1 MTKPKD
7 ITQRLRESREQKGD
21 QAKQMQEQLTI
32 IDAVIDEYD
41 ELILKMDGKIPP
53 LIKPINVDIKAVE
66 TAYRSRVSHG
76 CRSDLVWEKQVNDW
90 QDNNGTNF
98 ETWKVVKDPAQR
110 VTIGYYGG
118 KYWRYPKN
126 IEYGSNVIADITSAS
141 VGIMSVTSG
150 GECPMAIFDTRGP
163 QFTGFNTDG
172 EPSGYKAVIKVGD
185 YITDALENPYV
196 YTTGNLPTV
205 VGLGTT
211 SWPGMRY
218 ALSGFCTSSDNKI
231 YGDKNVGIFTHA
243 SIGDFVYDT
252 DTTGF
257 TTFSTGGVLPN
268 GARITGFGTA
278 VGIKTVVDSNGI
290 TTGVSVTYDFMT
302 LNKTVTASIA
312 ATTGYTFNVGIVSTY
327 TALFLSTSTSV
338 GAAFSSFL
346 VVRGPDNE
354 DLEFDATKNP
364 IDPVEI
370 GMLDEQKVGRGHK
383 LELINNKDPDIVA
396 QWHEVQQDPEP
407 GVGASY
413 AEYWVGALSWPIYT
427 RNTGG
432 GGSGTEVYCAEGTQ
446 ISYASTAGSIGYKT
460 VPPAGSVPGDCGDY
474 DQAIVDAESQ
484 MNSRIASDIPK
495 VQHYIAGAA
504 ALREIRNDDETQ
516 AWSMLQGIGYINED
530 RKNLK
535 LRADQLDDFD
545 WAGVGVDNT

>member
-1 MTKPKD
+1 MTKPRD
-7 ITQRLRESREQKGD
+7 ITKRLRESREQKKD
-21 QAKQMQEQLTI
+21 QVDQMQEQLTI

-53 LIKPINVDIKAVE
+53 LIKPINVDITNIE
-66 TAYRSRVSHG
+66 IAYKNRISHG
-76 CRSDLVWEKQVNDW
+76 CRSDLAWRQNSVWD
-90 QDNNGTNF
+90 DDDGGTYQSW
-98 ETWKVVKDPAQR
+98 TVVKDPSTR

-126 IEYGSNVIADITSAS
+126 MEYGSNVVTDITSAS

-150 GECPMAIFDTRGP
+150 GVAPMAIFDTRGA

-172 EPSGYKAVIKVGD
+172 QPSGYNAVIKVGD
-185 YITDALENPYV
+185 YVTDALENPSI
-196 YTTGNLPTV
+196 YTTGDLPTV

-243 SIGDFVYDT
+243 NIGDFVYDT
-252 DTTGF
+252 DTTGI
-257 TTFSTGGVLPN
+257 TSFSTGGVLPN

-278 VGIKTVVDSNGI
+278 VGIKTVVSAGGTSI
-290 TTGVSVTYDFMT
+290 GVPVVYDYMT

-327 TALFLSTSTSV
+327 NALFLSTTTSI
-338 GAAFSSFL
+338 GAALSSFL
-346 VVRGPDNE
+346 VVRGPDNS
-354 DLEFDATKNP
+354 DLVFDSTKNP

-370 GMLDEQKVGRGHK
+370 GMLDEYKVGRGHK

-407 GVGASY
+407 LVGAGF
-413 AEYWVGALSWPIYT
+413 AEYWVGDLNWPIFDDD
-427 RNTGG
+427 
-432 GGSGTEVYCAEGTQ
+432 GSESYVYEGQT
-446 ISYASTAGSIGYKT
+446 ISFASTSGNIGYKN
-460 VPPAGSVPGDCGDY
+460 VPPSGSIPGDCGDF
-474 DQAIVDAESQ
+474 DQAILDAETQLST
-484 MNSRIASDIPK
+484 RLATDLPK
-495 VQHYIAGAA
+495 IRHYINGASS
-504 ALREIRNDDETQ
+504 LREIRNDDETQ

-535 LRADQLDDFD
+535 IRADQIDDFD
-545 WAGVGVDNT
+545 WKGVGVDND

>member
-1 MTKPKD
+1 MTKPRD
-7 ITQRLRESREQKGD
+7 ITKRLRESREQKKD
-21 QAKQMQEQLTI
+21 QVDQMQEQLTI
-32 IDAVIDEYD
+32 IDAVVDEYD

-53 LIKPINVDIKAVE
+53 LIKPINVDITNIE
-66 TAYRSRVSHG
+66 IAYKNRISHG
-76 CRSDLVWEKQVNDW
+76 CRSDLTW
-90 QDNNGTNF
+90 QQNSLWDDDDGSSYQSWT
-98 ETWKVVKDPAQR
+98 VVKDPSTR

-126 IEYGSNVIADITSAS
+126 MEYGSNVVTDITSAS
-141 VGIMSVTSG
+141 VGILSVTSG

-172 EPSGYKAVIKVGD
+172 QPSGYNAVIKVGD
-185 YITDALENPYV
+185 YVTDALENPSI

-243 SIGDFVYDT
+243 NIGDFVYDT
-252 DTTGF
+252 DTTGI
-257 TTFSTGGVLPN
+257 TSFSTGGVLPN

-278 VGIKTVVDSNGI
+278 VGIKTVVSAGGTSI
-290 TTGVSVTYDFMT
+290 GVPVVYDYMT

-327 TALFLSTSTSV
+327 NALFLSTTTSI
-338 GAAFSSFL
+338 GAALSSFL
-346 VVRGPDNE
+346 VVRGPDNS
-354 DLEFDATKNP
+354 DLVFDSTKNP

-370 GMLDEQKVGRGHK
+370 GMLNEYKVGRGHK

-407 GVGASY
+407 LVGAGF
-413 AEYWVGALSWPIYT
+413 AEYWVGDLNWPIFDDD
-427 RNTGG
+427 
-432 GGSGTEVYCAEGTQ
+432 GTESYVYEGQT
-446 ISYASTAGSIGYKT
+446 ISFASTAGNIGYKQ
-460 VPPAGSVPGDCGDY
+460 VPPSGSIPGDCGDF
-474 DQAIVDAESQ
+474 DQAIVEAEAKLST
-484 MNSRIASDIPK
+484 RLATDLPK
-495 VQHYIAGAA
+495 IRHYINGASS
-504 ALREIRNDDETQ
+504 LREIRNDDETQ

-535 LRADQLDDFD
+535 IRADQIDDFD
-545 WAGVGVDNT
+545 WKGVGVDND

>member
-1 MTKPKD
+1 MTKPRD
-7 ITQRLRESREQKGD
+7 ITKRLRESREQKKD
-21 QAKQMQEQLTI
+21 QVDQMQEQLTI

-53 LIKPINVDIKAVE
+53 LIKPINVDITAVE
-66 TAYRSRVSHG
+66 TAYRNRISHG
-76 CRSDLVWEKQVNDW
+76 CRSDLAWQQNSVWD
-90 QDNNGTNF
+90 DDDGGTYQSW
-98 ETWKVVKDPAQR
+98 TVVKDPSTR

-150 GECPMAIFDTRGP
+150 GEAPMAIFDTRGP

-172 EPSGYKAVIKVGD
+172 QPSGYNAVIKVGD
-185 YITDALENPYV
+185 YITDALENPYI

-252 DTTGF
+252 DTTGI
-257 TTFSTGGVLPN
+257 TSFSTGGVLPN

-278 VGIKTVVDSNGI
+278 VGIKTVVSAGGTSI
-290 TTGVSVTYDFMT
+290 GVPVVYDFMT
-302 LNKTVTASIA
+302 LNKSVTASIA
-312 ATTGYTFNVGIVSTY
+312 ATTGYTFNIGIVSTY
-327 TALFLSTSTSV
+327 NALFLSTTTSV

-346 VVRGPDNE
+346 GVRGPDNE

-370 GMLDEQKVGRGHK
+370 GMLNEQRVGRGHK

-407 GVGASY
+407 AVGAGF
-413 AEYWVGALSWPIYT
+413 AEYWVGDLSWPIFDDD
-427 RNTGG
+427 
-432 GGSGTEVYCAEGTQ
+432 GSESYVYEGQT
-446 ISYASTAGSIGYKT
+446 ISFASTAGNIGYKN
-460 VPPAGSVPGDCGDY
+460 VPPSGSIPGDCGNF
-474 DQAIVDAESQ
+474 DQAIVDAEAQLS
-484 MNSRIASDIPK
+484 SRLASDLPK
-495 VQHYIAGAA
+495 IRHYINGASS
-504 ALREIRNDDETQ
+504 LREIRNDDETQ

-535 LRADQLDDFD
+535 IRADQIDDFD
-545 WAGVGVDNT
+545 WKGVGVDND

>member
-1 MTKPKD
+1 MTKPRD
-7 ITQRLRESREQKGD
+7 ITKRLRESREQKKD
-21 QAKQMQEQLTI
+21 QVDQMQEQLTI

-53 LIKPINVDIKAVE
+53 LIKPINVDITAVE
-66 TAYRSRVSHG
+66 TAYRNRISHG
-76 CRSDLVWEKQVNDW
+76 CRSDLAWQQNSVWD
-90 QDNNGTNF
+90 DDDGGTYQSW
-98 ETWKVVKDPAQR
+98 TVVKDPSTR

-185 YITDALENPYV
+185 YITDALENPYI

-252 DTTGF
+252 DTTGI
-257 TTFSTGGVLPN
+257 TSFSTGGVLPN

-278 VGIKTVVDSNGI
+278 VGIKTVVSAGGTSI
-290 TTGVSVTYDFMT
+290 GVPVVYDFMT
-302 LNKTVTASIA
+302 LNKSVTASIA
-312 ATTGYTFNVGIVSTY
+312 ATTGYTFNIGIVSTY
-327 TALFLSTSTSV
+327 NALFLSTTTSV

-370 GMLDEQKVGRGHK
+370 GMLNEQRVGRGHK

-407 GVGASY
+407 AVGAGF
-413 AEYWVGALSWPIYT
+413 AEYWVGDLSWPIFDDD
-427 RNTGG
+427 
-432 GGSGTEVYCAEGTQ
+432 GSESYVYEGQT
-446 ISYASTAGSIGYKT
+446 ISFASTAGNIGYKN
-460 VPPAGSVPGDCGDY
+460 VPPSGSIPGDCGNF
-474 DQAIVDAESQ
+474 DQAIVDAEAQLS
-484 MNSRIASDIPK
+484 SRLASDLPK
-495 VQHYIAGAA
+495 IRHYINGASS
-504 ALREIRNDDETQ
+504 LREIRNDDETQ

>member
-1 MTKPKD
+1 
-7 ITQRLRESREQKGD
+7 
-21 QAKQMQEQLTI
+21 MQEQLTI

-53 LIKPINVDIKAVE
+53 LIKPINVDITAVE
-66 TAYRSRVSHG
+66 TAYRNRISHG
-76 CRSDLVWEKQVNDW
+76 CRSDLAWQQNSVWD
-90 QDNNGTNF
+90 DDDGGTYQSW
-98 ETWKVVKDPAQR
+98 TVVKDPSTR

-150 GECPMAIFDTRGP
+150 GEAPMAIFDTRGP

-172 EPSGYKAVIKVGD
+172 QPSGYNAVIKVGD
-185 YITDALENPYV
+185 YITDALENPYI

-252 DTTGF
+252 DTTGI
-257 TTFSTGGVLPN
+257 TSFSTGGVLPN

-278 VGIKTVVDSNGI
+278 VGIKTVVSAGGTSI
-290 TTGVSVTYDFMT
+290 GVPVVYDFMT
-302 LNKTVTASIA
+302 LNKSVTASIA
-312 ATTGYTFNVGIVSTY
+312 ATTGYTFNIGIVSTY
-327 TALFLSTSTSV
+327 NALFLSTTTSV

-370 GMLDEQKVGRGHK
+370 GMLNEQRVGRGHK

-407 GVGASY
+407 AVGAGF
-413 AEYWVGALSWPIYT
+413 AEYWVGDLSWPIFDDD
-427 RNTGG
+427 
-432 GGSGTEVYCAEGTQ
+432 GSESYVYEGQT
-446 ISYASTAGSIGYKT
+446 ISFASTAGNIGYKN
-460 VPPAGSVPGDCGDY
+460 VPPSGSIPGDCGNF
-474 DQAIVDAESQ
+474 DQAIVDAEAQLS
-484 MNSRIASDIPK
+484 SRLASDLPK
-495 VQHYIAGAA
+495 IRHYINGASS
-504 ALREIRNDDETQ
+504 LREIRNDDETQ

-535 LRADQLDDFD
+535 IRADQIDDFD
-545 WAGVGVDNT
+545 WKGVGVDND

>member
-1 MTKPKD
+1 MTKPRD
-7 ITQRLRESREQKGD
+7 ITKRLRESREQKKD
-21 QAKQMQEQLTI
+21 QVDQMQEQLTI

-53 LIKPINVDIKAVE
+53 LIKPINVDITAVE
-66 TAYRSRVSHG
+66 TAYRNRISHG
-76 CRSDLVWEKQVNDW
+76 CRSDLAWQQNSVWD
-90 QDNNGTNF
+90 DDDGGTYQSW
-98 ETWKVVKDPAQR
+98 TVVKDPSTR

-150 GECPMAIFDTRGP
+150 GESPMAIFDTRGP

-172 EPSGYKAVIKVGD
+172 EPSGYNAVIKVGD
-185 YITDALENPYV
+185 YITDALENPYI

-252 DTTGF
+252 DTTGI
-257 TTFSTGGVLPN
+257 TSFSTGGVLPN

-278 VGIKTVVDSNGI
+278 VGIKTVVSAGGTSI
-290 TTGVSVTYDFMT
+290 GVPVVYDFMT
-302 LNKTVTASIA
+302 LNKSVTASIA
-312 ATTGYTFNVGIVSTY
+312 ATTGYTFNIGIVSTY
-327 TALFLSTSTSV
+327 NALFLSTTTSV

-370 GMLDEQKVGRGHK
+370 GMLDEQKIGRGHK

-407 GVGASY
+407 AVGAGF
-413 AEYWVGALSWPIYT
+413 AEYWVGDLSWPIFDDD
-427 RNTGG
+427 
-432 GGSGTEVYCAEGTQ
+432 GSESYVYEGQT
-446 ISYASTAGSIGYKT
+446 ISFASTAGNIGYKN
-460 VPPAGSVPGDCGDY
+460 VPPSGSIPGDCGNF
-474 DQAIVDAESQ
+474 DQAIVDAEAQLS
-484 MNSRIASDIPK
+484 SRLASDLPK
-495 VQHYIAGAA
+495 IRHYINGASS
-504 ALREIRNDDETQ
+504 LREIRNDDETQ

-535 LRADQLDDFD
+535 IRADQIDDFD
-545 WAGVGVDNT
+545 WKGVGVDND

>member
-1 MTKPKD
+1 MTKPRD
-7 ITQRLRESREQKGD
+7 ITKRLRESREQKKD
-21 QAKQMQEQLTI
+21 QVDQMQEQLTI

-53 LIKPINVDIKAVE
+53 LIKPINVDITAVE
-66 TAYRSRVSHG
+66 TAYRNRISHG
-76 CRSDLVWEKQVNDW
+76 CRSDLAWQQNSVWD
-90 QDNNGTNF
+90 DDDGGTYQSW
-98 ETWKVVKDPAQR
+98 TVVKDPSTR

-150 GECPMAIFDTRGP
+150 GEAPMAIFDTRGP

-185 YITDALENPYV
+185 YITDALENPYI

-252 DTTGF
+252 DTTGI
-257 TTFSTGGVLPN
+257 TSFSTGGVLPN

-278 VGIKTVVDSNGI
+278 VGIKTVVSAGGTSI
-290 TTGVSVTYDFMT
+290 GVPVVYDFMT
-302 LNKTVTASIA
+302 LNKSVTASIA
-312 ATTGYTFNVGIVSTY
+312 ATTGYTFNIGIVSTY
-327 TALFLSTSTSV
+327 NALFLSTTTSV

-370 GMLDEQKVGRGHK
+370 GMLNEQRVGRGHK

-407 GVGASY
+407 AVGAGF
-413 AEYWVGALSWPIYT
+413 AEYWVGDLSWPIFDDD
-427 RNTGG
+427 
-432 GGSGTEVYCAEGTQ
+432 GSESYVYEGQT
-446 ISYASTAGSIGYKT
+446 ISFASTAGNIGYKN
-460 VPPAGSVPGDCGDY
+460 VPPSGSIPGDCGNF
-474 DQAIVDAESQ
+474 DQAIVDAEAQLS
-484 MNSRIASDIPK
+484 SRLASDLPK
-495 VQHYIAGAA
+495 IRHYINGASS
-504 ALREIRNDDETQ
+504 LREIRNDDETQ

-535 LRADQLDDFD
+535 IRADQIDDFD
-545 WAGVGVDNT
+545 WKGVGVDND

>member
-1 MTKPKD
+1 MTKPRD
-7 ITQRLRESREQKGD
+7 ITKRLRESREQKKD
-21 QAKQMQEQLTI
+21 QVDQMQEQLTI

-53 LIKPINVDIKAVE
+53 LIKPINVDITAVE
-66 TAYRSRVSHG
+66 TAYRNRISHG
-76 CRSDLVWEKQVNDW
+76 CRSDLAWQQNSVWD
-90 QDNNGTNF
+90 DDDGGTYQSW
-98 ETWKVVKDPAQR
+98 TVVKDPSTR

-150 GECPMAIFDTRGP
+150 GEAPMAIFDTRGP

-172 EPSGYKAVIKVGD
+172 QPSGYNAVIKVGD
-185 YITDALENPYV
+185 YITDALENPYI

-252 DTTGF
+252 DTTGI
-257 TTFSTGGVLPN
+257 TSFSTGGVLPN

-278 VGIKTVVDSNGI
+278 VGIKTVVSAGGTSI
-290 TTGVSVTYDFMT
+290 GVPVVYDFMT
-302 LNKTVTASIA
+302 LNKSVTASIA
-312 ATTGYTFNVGIVSTY
+312 ATTGYTFNIGIVSTY
-327 TALFLSTSTSV
+327 NALFLSTTTSV

-370 GMLDEQKVGRGHK
+370 GMLNEQRVGRGHK

-407 GVGASY
+407 AVGAGF
-413 AEYWVGALSWPIYT
+413 AEYWVGDLSWPIFDDD
-427 RNTGG
+427 
-432 GGSGTEVYCAEGTQ
+432 GSESYVYEGQT
-446 ISYASTAGSIGYKT
+446 ISFASTAGNIGYKN
-460 VPPAGSVPGDCGDY
+460 VPPSGSIPGDCGNF
-474 DQAIVDAESQ
+474 DQAIVDAEAQLS
-484 MNSRIASDIPK
+484 SRLASDLPK
-495 VQHYIAGAA
+495 IRHYINGASS
-504 ALREIRNDDETQ
+504 LREIRNDDETQ
-516 AWSMLQGIGYINED
+516 AWSMLQVIGYINEY

-535 LRADQLDDFD
+535 IRADQIDDFD
-545 WAGVGVDNT
+545 WKGVGVDND

>member
-7 ITQRLRESREQKGD
+7 ITKRLRESREQKGD

-53 LIKPINVDIKAVE
+53 LIKPINVDITNIE
-66 TAYRSRVSHG
+66 IAYKNRISHG
-76 CRSDLVWEKQVNDW
+76 CRSDLAWQQNSVWDDDDGSSYQSW
-90 QDNNGTNF
+90 T
-98 ETWKVVKDPAQR
+98 VVKDPSTR

-126 IEYGSNVIADITSAS
+126 MEYGSNVVTDITSAS

-150 GECPMAIFDTRGP
+150 GVAPMAIFDTRGP

-185 YITDALENPYV
+185 YITDALENPYI
-196 YTTGNLPTV
+196 YTTGDLPQV

-243 SIGDFVYDT
+243 NIGDFVYDT
-252 DTTGF
+252 DTTGI
-257 TTFSTGGVLPN
+257 TSFSTGGVLPN

-278 VGIKTVVDSNGI
+278 VGIKTVVSAGGTSI
-290 TTGVSVTYDFMT
+290 GVPVVYDYMT

-327 TALFLSTSTSV
+327 NALFLSTTTSI
-338 GAAFSSFL
+338 GAALSSFL
-346 VVRGPDNE
+346 VVRGPDNS
-354 DLEFDATKNP
+354 DLVFDSTKNP

-370 GMLDEQKVGRGHK
+370 GMLNEYKVGRGHK

-407 GVGASY
+407 LVGAGF
-413 AEYWVGALSWPIYT
+413 AEYWVGDLNWPIFDDD
-427 RNTGG
+427 
-432 GGSGTEVYCAEGTQ
+432 GTESYVYEGQT
-446 ISYASTAGSIGYKT
+446 ISFASTSGNIGYKQ
-460 VPPAGSVPGDCGDY
+460 VPPTGSIPGDCGDF
-474 DQAIVDAESQ
+474 DQAILDAETQLST
-484 MNSRIASDIPK
+484 RLATDLPK
-495 VQHYIAGAA
+495 IRHYINGASS
-504 ALREIRNDDETQ
+504 LREIRKICYCCSNR
-516 AWSMLQGIGYINED
+516 WSM
-530 RKNLK
+530 
-535 LRADQLDDFD
+535 
-545 WAGVGVDNT
+545 

>member
-1 MTKPKD
+1 MTKPRD
-7 ITQRLRESREQKGD
+7 ITKRLRESREQKKD
-21 QAKQMQEQLTI
+21 QVDQMQEQLTI
-32 IDAVIDEYD
+32 VDAVIDEYD

-53 LIKPINVDIKAVE
+53 LIKPINVDITAVE
-66 TAYRSRVSHG
+66 TAYRNRISHG
-76 CRSDLVWEKQVNDW
+76 CRSDLAWQQNSVWD
-90 QDNNGTNF
+90 DNEGDSYQSWT
-98 ETWKVVKDPAQR
+98 VVKDLSTR

-126 IEYGSNVIADITSAS
+126 MEYGSNVVTDITSAS
-141 VGIMSVTSG
+141 VGILSVTSG

-172 EPSGYKAVIKVGD
+172 SDSGYNASIKVGD
-185 YITDALENPYV
+185 YVTDALENPYV

-243 SIGDFVYDT
+243 NIGDFVYDT
-252 DTTGF
+252 DTTGI
-257 TTFSTGGVLPN
+257 TSFSTGGVLPN

-278 VGIKTVVDSNGI
+278 VGIKTVVSAGGTSI
-290 TTGVSVTYDFMT
+290 GVPVVYDYMT

-327 TALFLSTSTSV
+327 NALFLSTTTSI
-338 GAAFSSFL
+338 GAALSSFL
-346 VVRGPDNE
+346 VVRGPDNS
-354 DLEFDATKNP
+354 DLVFDSTKNP

-370 GMLDEQKVGRGHK
+370 GMLNEYKVGRGHK
-383 LELINNKDPDIVA
+383 LELINNKDPDVVA

-407 GVGASY
+407 AVGAGF
-413 AEYWVGALSWPIYT
+413 AEYWVGDLSWPIFDDD
-427 RNTGG
+427 
-432 GGSGTEVYCAEGTQ
+432 GSESYVYEGQT
-446 ISYASTAGSIGYKT
+446 ISFASTSGNIGYKN
-460 VPPAGSVPGDCGDY
+460 VPPSGSIPGDCGDF
-474 DQAIVDAESQ
+474 DQAILDAETQLST
-484 MNSRIASDIPK
+484 RLATDLPK
-495 VQHYIAGAA
+495 IRHYINGASS
-504 ALREIRNDDETQ
+504 LREIRNDDETQ

-535 LRADQLDDFD
+535 IRADQIDDFD
-545 WAGVGVDNT
+545 WKGVGVDND

>member
-1 MTKPKD
+1 MTKPRD
-7 ITQRLRESREQKGD
+7 ITKRLRESREQKKD
-21 QAKQMQEQLTI
+21 QVDQMQEQLTI

-53 LIKPINVDIKAVE
+53 LIKPINVDITAVE
-66 TAYRSRVSHG
+66 TAYRNRISHG
-76 CRSDLVWEKQVNDW
+76 CRSDLAWQQNSVWD
-90 QDNNGTNF
+90 DDDGGTYQSW
-98 ETWKVVKDPAQR
+98 TVVKDPSTR

-150 GECPMAIFDTRGP
+150 GEAPMAIFDTRGP

-172 EPSGYKAVIKVGD
+172 QPSGYNAVIKVGD
-185 YITDALENPYV
+185 YITDALENPYI

-252 DTTGF
+252 DTTGI
-257 TTFSTGGVLPN
+257 TSFSTGGVLPN

-278 VGIKTVVDSNGI
+278 VGIKTVVSAGGTSI
-290 TTGVSVTYDFMT
+290 GVPVVYDFMT
-302 LNKTVTASIA
+302 LNKSVTASIA
-312 ATTGYTFNVGIVSTY
+312 ATTGYTFNIGIVSTY
-327 TALFLSTSTSV
+327 NALFLSTTTSV

-370 GMLDEQKVGRGHK
+370 GMLNEQRVGRGHK

-407 GVGASY
+407 AVGAGF
-413 AEYWVGALSWPIYT
+413 AEYWVGDLSWPIFDDD
-427 RNTGG
+427 
-432 GGSGTEVYCAEGTQ
+432 GSESYVYEGQT
-446 ISYASTAGSIGYKT
+446 ISFASTAGNIGYKN
-460 VPPAGSVPGDCGDY
+460 VPPSGSIPGDCGNF
-474 DQAIVDAESQ
+474 DQAIVDAEAQLS
-484 MNSRIASDIPK
+484 SRLASDLPK
-495 VQHYIAGAA
+495 IRHYINGASS
-504 ALREIRNDDETQ
+504 LREIRNDDETQ

-535 LRADQLDDFD
+535 IRADQIDDFD
-545 WAGVGVDNT
+545 WKGVGVDND

>member
-1 MTKPKD
+1 MTKPRD
-7 ITQRLRESREQKGD
+7 ITKRLRESREQKKD
-21 QAKQMQEQLTI
+21 QVDQMQEQLTI

-53 LIKPINVDIKAVE
+53 LIKPINVDITAVE
-66 TAYRSRVSHG
+66 TAYRNRISHG
-76 CRSDLVWEKQVNDW
+76 CRSDLAWQQNSVWD
-90 QDNNGTNF
+90 DDDGGTYQSW
-98 ETWKVVKDPAQR
+98 TVVKDPSTR

-185 YITDALENPYV
+185 YITDALENPYI

-252 DTTGF
+252 DTTGI
-257 TTFSTGGVLPN
+257 TSFSTGGVLPN

-278 VGIKTVVDSNGI
+278 VGIKTVVSAGGTSI
-290 TTGVSVTYDFMT
+290 GVPVVYDFMT
-302 LNKTVTASIA
+302 LNKSVTASIA
-312 ATTGYTFNVGIVSTY
+312 ATTGYTFNIGIVSTY
-327 TALFLSTSTSV
+327 NALFLSTTTSV

-370 GMLDEQKVGRGHK
+370 GMLNEQRVGRGHK

-407 GVGASY
+407 AVGAGF
-413 AEYWVGALSWPIYT
+413 AEYWVGDLSWPIFDDD
-427 RNTGG
+427 
-432 GGSGTEVYCAEGTQ
+432 GSESYVYEGQT
-446 ISYASTAGSIGYKT
+446 ISFASTAGNIGYKN
-460 VPPAGSVPGDCGDY
+460 VPPSGSIPGDCGNF
-474 DQAIVDAESQ
+474 DQAIVDAEAQLS
-484 MNSRIASDIPK
+484 SRLASDLPK
-495 VQHYIAGAA
+495 IRHYINGASS
-504 ALREIRNDDETQ
+504 LREIRNDDETQ

-535 LRADQLDDFD
+535 IRADQIDDFD
-545 WAGVGVDNT
+545 WKGVGVDND

>member
-7 ITQRLRESREQKGD
+7 IAKRLRESREQKKD
-21 QAKQMQEQLTI
+21 QVDQMQEQLTI

-53 LIKPINVDIKAVE
+53 LIKPINVDITAVE
-66 TAYRSRVSHG
+66 TAYRNRISHG
-76 CRSDLVWEKQVNDW
+76 CRSDLAWQQNSVWD
-90 QDNNGTNF
+90 DDDGGTYQSW
-98 ETWKVVKDPAQR
+98 TVVKDPSTR

-141 VGIMSVTSG
+141 VGIMSITSG
-150 GECPMAIFDTRGP
+150 GEAPMAIFDTRGP

-172 EPSGYKAVIKVGD
+172 QPSGYNAVIKVGD
-185 YITDALENPYV
+185 YVTDSLENPYI

-252 DTTGF
+252 DTTGI
-257 TTFSTGGVLPN
+257 TSFSTGGVIPN

-278 VGIKTVVDSNGI
+278 VGIKTVVSAGGTSI
-290 TTGVSVTYDFMT
+290 GVPVVYDFMT
-302 LNKTVTASIA
+302 LNKSVTASIA
-312 ATTGYTFNVGIVSTY
+312 ATTGYTFNIGIVSTY
-327 TALFLSTSTSV
+327 NALFLSTTTSV

-370 GMLDEQKVGRGHK
+370 GMLNEQRVGRGHK

-407 GVGASY
+407 AVGAGF
-413 AEYWVGALSWPIYT
+413 AEYWVGDLSWPIFDDD
-427 RNTGG
+427 
-432 GGSGTEVYCAEGTQ
+432 GSESYVYEGQT
-446 ISYASTAGSIGYKT
+446 ISFASTAGNIGYKN
-460 VPPAGSVPGDCGDY
+460 VPPSGSIPGDCGDF
-474 DQAIVDAESQ
+474 DQAIVDAEAQLS
-484 MNSRIASDIPK
+484 NRLASDLPK
-495 VQHYIAGAA
+495 IRHYINGASS
-504 ALREIRNDDETQ
+504 LREIRNDDETQ

-535 LRADQLDDFD
+535 IRADQIDDFD
-545 WAGVGVDNT
+545 WKGVGVDND

>member
-1 MTKPKD
+1 MTKPRD
-7 ITQRLRESREQKGD
+7 ITKRLRESREQKKD
-21 QAKQMQEQLTI
+21 QVDQMQEQLTI

-53 LIKPINVDIKAVE
+53 LIKPINVDITAVE
-66 TAYRSRVSHG
+66 TAYRNRISHG
-76 CRSDLVWEKQVNDW
+76 CRSDLAWQQNSVWD
-90 QDNNGTNF
+90 DDDGGTYQSW
-98 ETWKVVKDPAQR
+98 TVVKDPSTR

-126 IEYGSNVIADITSAS
+126 IESGSNVIADITSAS

-150 GECPMAIFDTRGP
+150 GEAPMAIFDTRGP

-172 EPSGYKAVIKVGD
+172 QPSGYNAVIKVGD
-185 YITDALENPYV
+185 YITDALENPYI

-252 DTTGF
+252 DTTGI
-257 TTFSTGGVLPN
+257 TSFSTGGVLPN

-278 VGIKTVVDSNGI
+278 VGIKTVVSAGGTSI
-290 TTGVSVTYDFMT
+290 GVPVVYDFMT
-302 LNKTVTASIA
+302 LNKSVTASIA
-312 ATTGYTFNVGIVSTY
+312 ATTGYTFNIGIVSTY
-327 TALFLSTSTSV
+327 NALFLSTTTSV

-364 IDPVEI
+364 IYPVEI
-370 GMLDEQKVGRGHK
+370 GMLNEQRVGRGHK

-407 GVGASY
+407 AVGAGF
-413 AEYWVGALSWPIYT
+413 AEYWVGDLSWPIFDDD
-427 RNTGG
+427 
-432 GGSGTEVYCAEGTQ
+432 GSESYVYEGQT
-446 ISYASTAGSIGYKT
+446 ISFASTAGNIGYKN
-460 VPPAGSVPGDCGDY
+460 VPPSGSIPGDCGNF
-474 DQAIVDAESQ
+474 DQAIVDAEAQLS
-484 MNSRIASDIPK
+484 SRLASDLPK
-495 VQHYIAGAA
+495 IRHYINGASS
-504 ALREIRNDDETQ
+504 LREIRNDDETQ

-535 LRADQLDDFD
+535 IRADQIDDFD
-545 WAGVGVDNT
+545 WKGVGVDND